1 MVWCRQGLFGF
12 GMRLVFGCSYGFRL
26 WLRVFDGCLLVI
38 SIQVCV
44 RFLFT
49 LMIAGAV
56 GFYEF
61 GGLLWF
67 YVCALCRWLRCCFV
81 GVVGGCF

>member
-1 MVWCRQGLFGF
+1 MAAC
-12 GMRLVFGCSYGFRL
+12 
-26 WLRVFDGCLLVI
+26 D

-44 RFLFT
+44 RFLFI
-49 LMIAGAV
+49 LMVAGAA

-61 GGLLWF
+61 GGLLRF
-67 YVCALCRWLRCCFV
+67 YVCALCCWLRCCFV